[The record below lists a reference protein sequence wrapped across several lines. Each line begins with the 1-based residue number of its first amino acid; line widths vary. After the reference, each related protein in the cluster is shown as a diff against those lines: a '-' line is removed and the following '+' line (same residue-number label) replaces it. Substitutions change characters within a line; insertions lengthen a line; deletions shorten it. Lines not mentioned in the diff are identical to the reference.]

1 MWAKGEDITDSF
13 KRKTKLIWRTTT
25 ADDDDAVFPG
35 KKDACHPGIAV
46 ETVTHRMFEPA
57 VLDDWTHLLVHDHIL
72 QILQGGMLAYF
83 ILKRQ
88 HVLAN

>member
-1 MWAKGEDITDSF
+1 
-13 KRKTKLIWRTTT
+13 
-25 ADDDDAVFPG
+25 
-35 KKDACHPGIAV
+35 
-46 ETVTHRMFEPA
+46 MFEPA

-88 HVLAN
+88 HVLANCT